1 MQQYTIKT
9 QGKHRDEG
17 TPGIP
22 EADWLFLL
30 LVYLS
35 LSALKFSWMLP
46 KGQNHTWYKFVTA
59 KFGSVASRMNLNE
72 YILIISRNKG
82 VVWKGVIN
90 GVVL

>member
-35 LSALKFSWMLP
+35 LSALKFS
-46 KGQNHTWYKFVTA
+46 
-59 KFGSVASRMNLNE
+59 
-72 YILIISRNKG
+72 
-82 VVWKGVIN
+82 
-90 GVVL
+90 